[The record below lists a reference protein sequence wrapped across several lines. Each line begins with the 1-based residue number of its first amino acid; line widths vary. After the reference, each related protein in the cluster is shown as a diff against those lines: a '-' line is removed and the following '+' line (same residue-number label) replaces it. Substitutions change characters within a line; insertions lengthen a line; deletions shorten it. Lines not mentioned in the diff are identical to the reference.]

1 MKPSL
6 KTIATFV
13 AAAAI
18 SSAAIAA
25 PVIDGSY
32 DAAYGAA
39 KAIVTYAPGTPT
51 GNFGTPTPFDD
62 NVTYSLYGTD
72 TAGNYYGFVKTAGSV
87 NGLVFANLYF
97 DLDPQNNNGSDIGF
111 EITNSRAFVAG
122 GDGTYAPVS
131 GFQFAVSMDGTG
143 IEFLIPNSAFTA
155 AIPGLTYAPGQ
166 AFATVG
172 GDVVLR
178 LSQSFSYSVG
188 GGATYGN
195 DRLGRVTLVGPA
207 AVPEPSTIA
216 ALGIGLAGLVAAR
229 RRRVRKIR

>member
-1 MKPSL
+1 MRATL
-6 KTIATFV
+6 AAIATFI
-13 AAAAI
+13 AATGL

-25 PVIDGSY
+25 PLIDGNY

-39 KAIVTYAPGTPT
+39 KATVTYAPGTPT
-51 GNFGTPTPFDD
+51 SNFGTPTPFDD
-62 NVTYSLYGTD
+62 NVTYSLYSIDSG
-72 TAGNYYGFVKTAGSV
+72 GNYYGFLKAAGAT
-87 NGLVFANLYF
+87 NGLGFANLYF
-97 DLDPQNNNGSDIGF
+97 DIDPQNGNGSDIGF

-122 GDGTYAPVS
+122 GDGTYAPVA

-155 AIPGLTYAPGQ
+155 AIPGLTYFPGQ

-188 GGATYGN
+188 GGATYGDN
-195 DRLGRVTLVGPA
+195 RLGRVTLVGAA

-216 ALGIGLAGLVAAR
+216 ALGIGLAGLALAR
-229 RRRVRKIR
+229 RRRAPKGN